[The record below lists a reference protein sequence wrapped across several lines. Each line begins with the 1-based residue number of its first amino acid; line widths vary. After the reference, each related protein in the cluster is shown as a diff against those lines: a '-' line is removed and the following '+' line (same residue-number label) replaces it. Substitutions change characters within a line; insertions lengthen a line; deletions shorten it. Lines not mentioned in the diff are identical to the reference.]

1 VIINKI
7 PNLTLED
14 KGRIT
19 LNYSRIY
26 KDLLGIFLELSL
38 KIYNN
43 LSNPRY
49 KNLITVDLKYTYI
62 TIPLYLDNRYYFAF
76 TISRIR

>member
-1 VIINKI
+1 VIIDKVS
-7 PNLTLED
+7 NLILED
-14 KGRIT
+14 EPRIT

-38 KIYNN
+38 KVHNN

-49 KNLITVDLKYTYI
+49 RNLIAVDLKYAYI
-62 TIPLYLDNRYYFAF
+62 IIPLYLDNRYYFAF
-76 TISRIR
+76 TIFEIR

>member
-1 VIINKI
+1 VIIDKVS
-7 PNLTLED
+7 NLILED
-14 KGRIT
+14 KPRIT

-38 KIYNN
+38 KVYNN

-49 KNLITVDLKYTYI
+49 RNLIAADLKYAYI

>member
-1 VIINKI
+1 VSD
-7 PNLTLED
+7 LTLED
-14 KGRIT
+14 ESRIT

-38 KIYNN
+38 KVYNN

-49 KNLITVDLKYTYI
+49 RNLIAVDLKYAYI
-62 TIPLYLDNRYYFAF
+62 TISLYA
-76 TISRIR
+76 SE

>member
-1 VIINKI
+1 VSN
-7 PNLTLED
+7 PTLDDEP
-14 KGRIT
+14 RIT

-38 KIYNN
+38 KVYNN

-49 KNLITVDLKYTYI
+49 RNLIAADLKHAYI
-62 TIPLYLDNRYYFAF
+62 IIPLHLDDRYYFAF
-76 TISRIR
+76 TIFGIR